1 MLDDACI
8 VMLSDAKKEERRH
21 GKMLVQDPESGK
33 KPTPDPGSRWM
44 GQKRQRSRSQHGYTI
59 LKAWNMNVTP
69 YHKYVDGLLEE
80 EDPIVG
86 YEKHHGGLVA

>member
-44 GQKRQRSRSQHGYTI
+44 GQKGSDQDH
-59 LKAWNMNVTP
+59 NMATQ
-69 YHKYVDGLLEE
+69 Y
-80 EDPIVG
+80 
-86 YEKHHGGLVA
+86 